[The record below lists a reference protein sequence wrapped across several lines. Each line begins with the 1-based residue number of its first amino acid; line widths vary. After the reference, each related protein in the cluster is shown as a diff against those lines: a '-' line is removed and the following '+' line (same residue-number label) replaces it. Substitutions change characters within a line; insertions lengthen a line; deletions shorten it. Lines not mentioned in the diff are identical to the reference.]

1 MRGIFCLLL
10 LLPACASHNVRCDGR
25 LQPINLPGAGAG
37 AGTGVG
43 ASTGTGG
50 GAAPGLSTPAHRD
63 AVPPRSAP

>member
-1 MRGIFCLLL
+1 MRGIFCLLLL

-37 AGTGVG
+37 ARAG
-43 ASTGTGG
+43 TGTGS
-50 GAAPGLSTPAHRD
+50 GAALGLSTPAHRD